1 MKIVDSDPK
10 IRRKNTKENRKG
22 KKEKKKKKIY
32 YIINYRKKTG
42 VFANLPAVSHNPR
55 LTVLPLTTTLALK
68 LSKTVGT

>member
-1 MKIVDSDPK
+1 MKIIDSDPK
-10 IRRKNTKENRKG
+10 RRRG
-22 KKEKKKKKIY
+22 KKKKKICDRVT
-32 YIINYRKKTG
+32 YRKKTG